1 VSNHRLHKDRLRA
14 KGWNEHEIAHAEVLF
29 DGAEAKKHPFVQGLD
44 QWVYWLLLML
54 MVVGIGVVA
63 VEIVPL
69 MLLADAFT
77 LYPILLLISLGLGT
91 LFSVVIQDIHWLKG
105 RHHVFALLLLP
116 VTAIVATVLVIRFA
130 DTYAVQFSSLKT
142 VAHDPLLVGVVFGLG
157 IVLPYAFHLATGH
170 RRRHAS

>member
-1 VSNHRLHKDRLRA
+1 MTRLPKAVRPAAESARSAVSRSFACVKTA
-14 KGWNEHEIAHAEVLF
+14 TKFVG
-29 DGAEAKKHPFVQGLD
+29 FVQAS
-44 QWVYWLLLML
+44 VY
-54 MVVGIGVVA
+54 IGVVA